1 MAMDEH
7 DMMAEQ
13 QLYPW
18 LDDPS
23 CDASCDPSDEDNYDR
38 DEDNYDPVADDP
50 MDGDH
55 ESGLTSAGWGV
66 DESHDPCW
74 SDDE

>member
-23 CDASCDPSDEDNYDR
+23 CDASCDPSDEDNYDPVQ
-38 DEDNYDPVADDP
+38 DNYDPVADDP

-55 ESGLTSAGWGV
+55 ESGFTSAGWGT
-66 DESHDPCW
+66 DESYGLYG
-74 SDDE
+74 DDE

>member
-23 CDASCDPSDEDNYDR
+23 CDPSCDSSE
-38 DEDNYDPVADDP
+38 EDNYDPVEDDP

-55 ESGLTSAGWGV
+55 ESGFSSAGWGT
-66 DESHDPCW
+66 DESYGFYG
-74 SDDE
+74 DDE

>member
-1 MAMDEH
+1 MKGAQMDEH

-23 CDASCDPSDEDNYDR
+23 CDPSDEDNYDPC
-38 DEDNYDPVADDP
+38 EDDP

-55 ESGLTSAGWGV
+55 ESGFSSAGWGV
-66 DESHDPCW
+66 DESYG
-74 SDDE
+74 SYGDDE

>member
-23 CDASCDPSDEDNYDR
+23 CDTSCDPSDEDNYDPNP
-38 DEDNYDPVADDP
+38 DADPCD

-55 ESGLTSAGWGV
+55 ESGFTSAGWGV
-66 DESHDPCW
+66 DESYDPCW
-74 SDDE
+74 HDDQ

>member
-23 CDASCDPSDEDNYDR
+23 CDASCDPSDEDNYDP
-38 DEDNYDPVADDP
+38 DADADPGD

-55 ESGLTSAGWGV
+55 ESGFSSAGWGT
-66 DESHDPCW
+66 DESYGFYG
-74 SDDE
+74 DDE

>member
-23 CDASCDPSDEDNYDR
+23 CDASCDANDEDNYD
-38 DEDNYDPVADDP
+38 YADPGD

-55 ESGLTSAGWGV
+55 ESGFTSAGWGV
-66 DESHDPCW
+66 DESYDPCW
-74 SDDE
+74 GDDE